1 LRQILLDTT
10 FLVDVERGRSV
21 PDEVIDDDDDVAIA
35 AITIAELSVGIG
47 LASGRSRAGRQAF
60 VDDVLATLTVIPYDE
75 SVALQHASLLVA
87 VRRAGRPRGAH
98 DLIIAAT
105 ALAADRTVITADRA
119 AFVDLPGVRVVDQRN
134 G

>member
-1 LRQILLDTT
+1 MRQILLDTT

-119 AFVDLPGVRVVDQRN
+119 AFIDLPGVRVIDHRD

>member
-119 AFVDLPGVRVVDQRN
+119 AFVDLPGVRVIDHRD

>member
-119 AFVDLPGVRVVDQRN
+119 AFIDLPGVRVIDHRD